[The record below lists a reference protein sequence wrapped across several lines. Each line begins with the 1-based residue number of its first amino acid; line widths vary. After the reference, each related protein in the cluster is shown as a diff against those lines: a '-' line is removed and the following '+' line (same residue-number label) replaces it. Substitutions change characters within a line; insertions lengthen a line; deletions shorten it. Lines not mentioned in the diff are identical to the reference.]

1 MTTRR
6 GPRWMQVTM
15 IVFAVFGLGVS
26 IYMIHE
32 VVDKGASF
40 ETLFLAGAWVIMTVA
55 WVANYF
61 YLRRSM
67 PEGVVRESAE
77 GERPSFT

>member
-1 MTTRR
+1 MR
-6 GPRWMQVTM
+6 VAM
-15 IVFAVFGLGVS
+15 IMFAVFGLGVS

-40 ETLFLAGAWVIMTVA
+40 ETLFPAGAWVIMTVA
-55 WVANYF
+55 WIANYF
-61 YLRRSM
+61 YLRRPL
-67 PEGVVRESAE
+67 PEGIVPESAE